1 MKYEINKYEDIS
13 LKLLEK
19 IKEND
24 EVYFNLKKIPDN
36 GDFEKII
43 EYIVLQKSAKII
55 DEDNVIEKI
64 KFFDHG
70 YQINMP
76 KNQIYRFYPGKR
88 LNENNNNY
96 LLPIGSVVLLNDK
109 NKMMISGRALI
120 QENDGVETYTDYAGF
135 VFPTGMTDENKY
147 VFNHEDIMEIIQ
159 VGLQDMENDKLNESI
174 KVWLDETK
182 INKFKKVN
190 KD

>member
-1 MKYEINKYEDIS
+1 MRYEINEFEDIN

-19 IKEND
+19 IKKND
-24 EVYFNLKKIPDN
+24 EIYFNLKKIPDN

-43 EYIVLQKSAKII
+43 QYIVLEREAKII

-64 KFFDHG
+64 NFFEYG
-70 YQINMP
+70 YKINMP

-88 LNENNNNY
+88 LNANNNNY
-96 LLPIGSVVLLNDK
+96 LLPIGSVVLLNNK
-109 NKMMISGRALI
+109 TKMMISGRALI
-120 QENDGVETYTDYAGF
+120 QENNEAETYTDYAGF

-159 VGLQDMENDKLNESI
+159 VGLQDLENDKLNESI
-174 KVWLDETK
+174 KVWLDDT
-182 INKFKKVN
+182 KVN
-190 KD
+190 KFQNI